1 MKQYQHL
8 NERVEHDMTK
18 LVLMVYSLGAGL
30 LILAGCIGS
39 DQRETPTS
47 APTLA
52 PTPNPTYT
60 ATATATPTP
69 IPTATTTSG
78 EVALRIITLLRK
90 DAIPAIL
97 EPQFASPQSA
107 EKHMTDT
114 EQVIGVFINGD
125 ARAYPIEILSDHEIV
140 NDVVGGEPIAVTW

>member
-1 MKQYQHL
+1 MSKY
-8 NERVEHDMTK
+8 TF
-18 LVLMVYSLGAGL
+18 YSLLGTVAVARVLIAIGFVTFYSTRRDVTIVTVPFSTSPLDVSQDGDVRL
-30 LILAGCIGS
+30 L
-39 DQRETPTS
+39 DM
-47 APTLA
+47 
-52 PTPNPTYT
+52 
-60 ATATATPTP
+60 
-69 IPTATTTSG
+69 
-78 EVALRIITLLRK
+78 ITLLRK

-140 NDVVGGEPIAVTW
+140 NYVVGGEPIAVTW

>member
-1 MKQYQHL
+1 
-8 NERVEHDMTK
+8 MTR
-18 LVLMVYSLGAGL
+18 LAFMVYSLGAGL

-39 DQRETPTS
+39 DQRETPTP
-47 APTLA
+47 APIPTLA
-52 PTPNPTYT
+52 PTPNPT
-60 ATATATPTP
+60 AMPTS

-78 EVALRIITLLRK
+78 EIALKVITLLRK

-140 NDVVGGEPIAVTW
+140 NYVVGGEPIAVTW